1 MSINRPPAV
10 IGGARPRIG
19 HTRGVHHIGLS
30 YSLDA
35 DSAEPLIRNPLID
48 LLQAVRASGS
58 ISGAAKLLD
67 LSYRH
72 VWGELKR
79 WEQTLAH
86 PLVLWEKG
94 RPARLTAFAD
104 KLLWSERR
112 RRSTRSAP
120 SCSAPSRSPSTTRRT
135 C

>member
-1 MSINRPPAV
+1 M
-10 IGGARPRIG
+10 
-19 HTRGVHHIGLS
+19 HHIGLS

-86 PLVLWEKG
+86 PLVLWE
-94 RPARLTAFAD
+94 
-104 KLLWSERR
+104 
-112 RRSTRSAP
+112 
-120 SCSAPSRSPSTTRRT
+120 
-135 C
+135 